1 MGAII
6 DMTLIRGLTKL
17 EQNHKPCVASIGN
30 YDGVHLG
37 HQHVIS
43 TLLEHGKRLSVPST
57 VITFEPL
64 GKEYFRPNT
73 IPRLTTI
80 EQRAELLLGLGVDQV
95 LCIDFDEDFASYT
108 PEAFIQNV
116 LIEGLGVK
124 HLCVGDDFR
133 FGRNREG
140 DFAMLKRVGS
150 ERGFAVTAHDTF
162 EIDGSRVSSGRVR
175 DALLLNDFVLAE
187 QLLGHPYT
195 IEGFVAKG
203 QQLGRTIDYPTANIV
218 LPDILLPING
228 VFAVR
233 VELQHRD
240 VVAGVAN
247 IGSRPTVDGKEKRLE
262 VHLFD
267 FDQDIY
273 DQKIIVSFVEKI
285 RDEAKFDSFEDL
297 KTQIH
302 EDAARARVIFSAI

>member
-6 DMTLIRGLTKL
+6 DMTLIRGLKKL
-17 EQNHKPCVASIGN
+17 EENHKPCVVSIGN

-43 TLLEHGKRLSVPST
+43 TLLEHGKRLLVPST

-64 GKEYFRPNT
+64 AKEYFRPNT
-73 IPRLTTI
+73 VPRLTTI
-80 EQRAELLLGLGVDQV
+80 EQRAELLLNLGVDQV

-108 PEAFIQNV
+108 PETFIQNV

-162 EIDGSRVSSGRVR
+162 EIGGSRVSSGRVR
-175 DALLLNDFVLAE
+175 DALRVNDFELAE
-187 QLLGHPYT
+187 QLLGQPYT
-195 IEGFVAKG
+195 IAGLVAKG
-203 QQLGRTIDYPTANIV
+203 QQLGRTIDY
-218 LPDILLPING
+218 LSL
-228 VFAVR
+228 
-233 VELQHRD
+233 
-240 VVAGVAN
+240 
-247 IGSRPTVDGKEKRLE
+247 
-262 VHLFD
+262 
-267 FDQDIY
+267 
-273 DQKIIVSFVEKI
+273 
-285 RDEAKFDSFEDL
+285 
-297 KTQIH
+297 IH
-302 EDAARARVIFSAI
+302 I